1 MDAQEVFLTSSTSFV
16 LPVIDIDGR
25 HVGNGMVGDKVKE
38 IQRIY
43 IEQVKSK
50 LS

>member
-1 MDAQEVFLTSSTSFV
+1 MMDAQEVFLTSSTSFV

-25 HVGNGMVGDKVKE
+25 QVGNGMVGAEVKGN
-38 IQRIY
+38 QRICRV
-43 IEQVKSK
+43 IKSK